1 MARKRLRVPL
11 LLLLT
16 CLVVTGLSVP
26 GNAAPWFF
34 PDRIDLPDGFQPEGI
49 AIGSSPFAF
58 LGSRVDGDIYRVN
71 LVTGKG
77 KVITENPGAQSLGMK
92 VGHRHRLFVA
102 GGSGGDGR
110 VVDTRTGDVL
120 AEWTFATDQTF
131 VNDVIL
137 TRKAAW
143 FTDSQ
148 KAVLYRVPLGH
159 RLAGPADFTTVPLSG
174 EWVQVA
180 DAFNANGIAQTPDRS
195 ALLVVNSTSGLLYRV
210 DPASGVA
217 TQVDLGGTPLTS
229 GDGLLLKGRT
239 LYVVRNSLNEIAV
252 VHLNRRGTR
261 GAVVDT
267 LSSPDFDVPTTVAM
281 FGPWLYLPNARFGNP
296 LPEPK
301 DYWITRIPA
310 RSHPHH
316 H

>member
-1 MARKRLRVPL
+1 MARKRLRLPL
-11 LLLLT
+11 LLLLF
-16 CLVVTGLSVP
+16 CLVVTGSSVP
-26 GNAAPWFF
+26 GNAAPSFF
-34 PDRIDLPDGFQPEGI
+34 PARIDLPAGFQPEGI

-71 LVTGKG
+71 LLTGRG

-110 VVDTRTGDVL
+110 VVDAWTGEVL
-120 AEWTFATDQTF
+120 AEWTFATAPTF
-131 VNDVIL
+131 VNDVVL

-159 RLAGPADFTTVPLSG
+159 RLAGQADVTTVPLTG
-174 EWVQVA
+174 AWDQAVGT
-180 DAFNANGIAQTPDRS
+180 NANGIAQTPDRS
-195 ALLVVNSTSGLLYRV
+195 ALLVINSASGLLFRV

-217 TQVDLGGTPLTS
+217 TQVDLGDTVLTN

-239 LYVVRNSLNEIAV
+239 LYVVQNRLNQIAV
-252 VHLNRRGTR
+252 VHLARDGTS
-261 GAVVDT
+261 GVLVET
-267 LSSPDFDVPTTVAM
+267 LTSPDFDVPTTVAL
-281 FGPWLYLPNARFGNP
+281 FGHWLYLPNARFGNT

-301 DYWITRIPA
+301 DYWITRIGTRA
-310 RSHPHH
+310 HPHH
-316 H
+316 

>member
-1 MARKRLRVPL
+1 MARKRLRLPL
-11 LLLLT
+11 VLLMM

-102 GGSGGDGR
+102 GGTGGDGR

-120 AEWTFATDQTF
+120 AEWTFATAPTF

-148 KAVLYRVPLGH
+148 NAVLYRVPLGH
-159 RLAGPADFTTVPLSG
+159 RLAGPSDFTTVPLTG
-174 EWVQVA
+174 EWVQGA
-180 DAFNANGIAQTPDRS
+180 GTNANGIAQTPDRS
-195 ALLVVNSTSGLLYRV
+195 ALLVINSSTGLLFRV
-210 DPASGVA
+210 NPGHGCGHSGRP
-217 TQVDLGGTPLTS
+217 GRHTS
-229 GDGLLLKGRT
+229 DQR
-239 LYVVRNSLNEIAV
+239 
-252 VHLNRRGTR
+252 
-261 GAVVDT
+261 
-267 LSSPDFDVPTTVAM
+267 
-281 FGPWLYLPNARFGNP
+281 
-296 LPEPK
+296 
-301 DYWITRIPA
+301 
-310 RSHPHH
+310 
-316 H
+316 